1 MKGKYQLQTAYW
13 LLPTVI
19 SCLFLLVACQDQV
32 DDKDGKALKEI
43 KIDKGSI
50 SNADIVRN
58 PITASKPIDTLNVA
72 KMEFDNIRHRYGE
85 VEEGTIVTHTFK
97 FKNTGKAPLIISNVK
112 STCGCTVPE
121 WPKEPIAVGDK
132 GEISVKFDTKNKEA
146 YQTKPIF
153 IQANTHPSET
163 TLYLM
168 GKVRKKGKN

>member
-1 MKGKYQLQTAYW
+1 MKGKCKLQTAYCR
-13 LLPTVI
+13 LPTVI
-19 SCLFLLVACQDQV
+19 GCLFLLMACQEQV
-32 DDKDGKALKEI
+32 GDKSGKALKEI
-43 KIDKGSI
+43 KIEKGSI

-58 PITASKPIDTLNVA
+58 PVTASQPIDTLNVA

-85 VEEGTIVTHTFK
+85 VEEGTIVTHIFK
-97 FKNTGKAPLIISNVK
+97 FKNAGKAPLVISNVK

-121 WPKEPIAVGDK
+121 WPKTPIAIGGM

-168 GKVRKKGKN
+168 GKVRKKEE